1 MRGIECVPD
10 VFWLYVK
17 AINIV
22 EPTVPSLGHHR
33 QAPPV
38 SGLIGCPMLNSPR
51 DNRIARHADAVR
63 VRDDDR
69 PFEKAALIDPR
80 CAGHFAVAVQ
90 AKEPGVNRVV
100 QRSMTARQNSGH
112 ASAHRTFANL

>member
-1 MRGIECVPD
+1 MGRLECVRD
-10 VFWLYVK
+10 IFWLYVK
-17 AINIV
+17 PIDVI
-22 EPTVPSLGHHR
+22 EPAVPSLGHHR

-63 VRDDDR
+63 VRNNDWS
-69 PFEKAALIDPR
+69 FKEAALINPR
-80 CAGHFAVAVQ
+80 CAGHFAVAVEREN
-90 AKEPGVNRVV
+90 AGVHRIVKRVMST
-100 QRSMTARQNSGH
+100 RENSGH